1 MTKRTTVVS
10 AIWLAC
16 GWSMGEAQQPKAEG
30 PTAVSPLTAGGGWGV
45 VITFD
50 EDGYVDIQIADTRL
64 VRP

>member
-1 MTKRTTVVS
+1 
-10 AIWLAC
+10 
-16 GWSMGEAQQPKAEG
+16 MGEAQQPKAEG